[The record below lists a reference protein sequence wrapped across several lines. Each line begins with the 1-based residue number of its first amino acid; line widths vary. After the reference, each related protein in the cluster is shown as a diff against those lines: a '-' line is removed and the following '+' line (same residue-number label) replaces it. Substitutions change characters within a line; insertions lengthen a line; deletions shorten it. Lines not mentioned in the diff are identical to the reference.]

1 MSKGMNDFNTLDRIT
16 KLLANLHSINRM
28 SVHLST
34 YLPAKGS
41 SLLWLNMISISISS
55 AISEVEHFSYVY

>member
-34 YLPAKGS
+34 YLPAKGIIT
-41 SLLWLNMISISISS
+41 SLIKYDFNQ
-55 AISEVEHFSYVY
+55 HFFCYK